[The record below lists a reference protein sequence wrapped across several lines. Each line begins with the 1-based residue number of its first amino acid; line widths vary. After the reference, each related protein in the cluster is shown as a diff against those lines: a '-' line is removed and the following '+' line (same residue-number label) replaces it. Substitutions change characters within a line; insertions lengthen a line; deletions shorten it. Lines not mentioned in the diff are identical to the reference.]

1 MSRACSRTTSSTSRL
16 SAKRSPRSSR
26 ASSDSTSRRARRSC
40 CSRAACVCPRA
51 SRLGPGAHRT
61 KVTRRTSARAT
72 SWAPS
77 RWWRCAGSR
86 AGCGAPLRRPPRSDA
101 PSWAACCSSSLASW
115 ASCSPPER
123 SRWHWRSVCTRWNGA
138 ARGTRTMADPQP
150 PREPARI
157 AQQDEADLVARA
169 VAGERAAF
177 GMLVERYAG
186 VARRVARAVLGNAE
200 DADDAAQDAML
211 SALVK
216 LEQYDARRPF
226 GPWLLRIVANAA
238 TDRRRRRSVRR
249 VEPLDVG
256 LTAGGARPDTIA
268 ERRALNER
276 LRLALAEL
284 PERRRMAVVLFDV
297 EGYSHG
303 EIALILGI
311 PEGTARPEVFHPRR
325 RPRVLLAD
333 WQGGGGRIHRRP

>member
-1 MSRACSRTTSSTSRL
+1 MSRACSRTTSSISRP
-16 SAKRSPRSSR
+16 SAKGSPRSSR
-26 ASSDSTSRRARRSC
+26 TSSDTTSRRARRSC
-40 CSRAACVCPRA
+40 CSRAACGCLRA
-51 SRLGPGAHRT
+51 SRPGAHRT
-61 KVTRRTSARAT
+61 KMTRRTSARAT
-72 SWAPS
+72 SSAPS

-101 PSWAACCSSSLASW
+101 PSWAACCSSSPASW
-115 ASCSPPER
+115 ASCSPPGR

-138 ARGTRTMADPQP
+138 VRETPTMADLPPQP
-150 PREPARI
+150 ARQVARI
-157 AQQDEADLVARA
+157 PQQDEADLVARA
-169 VAGERAAF
+169 VAGDRAAF
-177 GMLVERYAG
+177 GLLVERYAG
-186 VARRVARAVLGNAE
+186 VARRVARAGLGHSE

-238 TDRRRRRSVRR
+238 TDRRRRRPVRR

-276 LRLALAEL
+276 LRLALPEL
-284 PERRRMAVVLFDV
+284 PERRRMAAVLVVV
-297 EGYSHG
+297 GRYSCG
-303 EIALILGI
+303 A
-311 PEGTARPEVFHPRR
+311 
-325 RPRVLLAD
+325 
-333 WQGGGGRIHRRP
+333 